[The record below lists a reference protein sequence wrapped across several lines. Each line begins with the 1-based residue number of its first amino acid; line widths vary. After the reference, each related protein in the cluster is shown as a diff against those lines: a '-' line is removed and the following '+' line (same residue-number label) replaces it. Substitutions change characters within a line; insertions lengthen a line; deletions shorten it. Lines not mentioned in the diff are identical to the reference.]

1 MHGVVKKWGGSLAIR
16 LDMESSRKAGLK
28 EGMEV
33 EFDLRPAPLDF
44 ASLPTV
50 QDVRDAAKRHD
61 ELLHARD

>member
-33 EFDLRPAPLDF
+33 DFELRPAPLDF

-50 QDVRDAAKRHD
+50 KGSGDDAENHD
-61 ELLHARD
+61 KVLNERR